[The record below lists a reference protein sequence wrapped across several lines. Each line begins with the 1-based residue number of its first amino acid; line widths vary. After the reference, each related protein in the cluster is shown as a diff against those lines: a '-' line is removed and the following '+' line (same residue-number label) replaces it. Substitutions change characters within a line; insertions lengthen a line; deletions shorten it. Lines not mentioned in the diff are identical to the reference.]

1 MKFDLSTYLPY
12 LISRVGPA
20 VESGFWDGMRSVGL
34 NLEEWRVVAVLYS
47 QGPQSLNQL
56 SERTSVKVSTLSRL
70 VGRLAERG
78 LVSRQR
84 SDEDSRTVVI
94 SLLKRGRERAER
106 IIPHCR
112 RYEQMIEERLSDED
126 IAILH
131 QLLPKLY
138 DALIDIEYDP
148 AALTKSAAE

>member
-20 VESGFWDGMRSVGL
+20 VESGFWDGMRTVGL

-47 QGPQSLNQL
+47 QGSQSLNQL

-70 VGRLAERG
+70 VGRLADRG

-112 RYEQMIEERLSDED
+112 RYEEMIEERLSDED
-126 IAILH
+126 NATLH
-131 QLLPKLY
+131 RLLPKLY

-148 AALTKSAAE
+148 AALRKDAAE

>member
-56 SERTSVKVSTLSRL
+56 SDRTSVKVSTLSRL
-70 VGRLAERG
+70 VGRLADRG

-112 RYEQMIEERLSDED
+112 RYEQMIEERLSAEELE
-126 IAILH
+126 AL
-131 QLLPKLY
+131 QVLLPRLY
-138 DALIDIEYDP
+138 DVLHDISYEP
-148 AALTKSAAE
+148 TEAGREAAE